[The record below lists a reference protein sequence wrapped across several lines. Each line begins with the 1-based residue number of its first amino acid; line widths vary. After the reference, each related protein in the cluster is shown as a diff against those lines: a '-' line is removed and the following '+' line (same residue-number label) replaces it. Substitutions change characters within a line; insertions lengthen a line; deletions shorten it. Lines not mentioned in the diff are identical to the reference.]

1 MDVPRQ
7 ETATEMQTGTTN
19 TDVRLRGRVLLVARA
34 IWLAFAFFELIL
46 FIIKLLQPLFGHQTL
61 VCPLSFTCPY
71 DTTTLQALQQAQI
84 SLTAYTIY
92 VTAFGLLFA
101 LIPVGLS
108 VLLFYRVFDQ
118 PVGLF
123 ASFSFLLLGS
133 TGLLG
138 DPSRMPLALQVF
150 GNVQVVCEFFCFG
163 FFLVTFP
170 DGRFIPRWSW
180 LIGCTL
186 FVQSIFFLIPGP
198 FNTLSWPLPLFLIEL
213 VLAWG
218 SPVAVQIYRYRR
230 VYTPAQRQQT
240 KWVIFGLA
248 CCILTILLP
257 GLTGGLFLTT
267 SVSGALFTLVN
278 PALSSLGFLLIPLS
292 ITMAILR
299 SRLWEIDVL
308 INRTLVYGLLTATL
322 LVVYLALVFAGQ
334 ALLSSLLG
342 PNNGVVLVGSTL
354 IVAALFQP
362 LRHRIQQLIDRRFYR
377 SKYDAAK
384 IVAAFSSTLRQE
396 VDLDQLRDQ
405 LLAVVQE
412 TMQPASLSL
421 WIRPLKQQPSGEEPD
436 SLPDS

>member
-396 VDLDQLRDQ
+396 VDLDQMGDQ

>member
-1 MDVPRQ
+1 
-7 ETATEMQTGTTN
+7 
-19 TDVRLRGRVLLVARA
+19 
-34 IWLAFAFFELIL
+34 
-46 FIIKLLQPLFGHQTL
+46 
-61 VCPLSFTCPY
+61 
-71 DTTTLQALQQAQI
+71 
-84 SLTAYTIY
+84 
-92 VTAFGLLFA
+92 
-101 LIPVGLS
+101 
-108 VLLFYRVFDQ
+108 
-118 PVGLF
+118 
-123 ASFSFLLLGS
+123 
-133 TGLLG
+133 
-138 DPSRMPLALQVF
+138 MPLALQVF

-396 VDLDQLRDQ
+396 VDLDQMRDQ

>member
-7 ETATEMQTGTTN
+7 ETATEMQTGTTT
-19 TDVRLRGRVLLVARA
+19 TDVHLRGRVLFAARA
-34 IWLAFAFFELIL
+34 IWLVFAFFELIL
-46 FIIKLLQPLFGHQTL
+46 FIINLLQPLFGHQTL

-123 ASFSFLLLGS
+123 ASFSFLSLGS

-198 FNTLSWPLPLFLIEL
+198 FNILSWPLPLFLIEL
-213 VLAWG
+213 ALAWG

-257 GLTGGLFLTT
+257 GLTGGLFLTA

-334 ALLSSLLG
+334 ALLSSLIG

-362 LRHRIQQLIDRRFYR
+362 LRHRIQRIIDRRFYR

-396 VDLDQLRDQ
+396 VDLDQVRDQ

-421 WIRPLKQQPSGEEPD
+421 WIRPLKQQSSREEPD

>member
-1 MDVPRQ
+1 MDALRQ
-7 ETATEMQTGTTN
+7 ETATEMKTGTTT
-19 TDVRLRGRVLLVARA
+19 TDVHLRGRVLFAARA
-34 IWLAFAFFELIL
+34 IWLVFAFFELIL
-46 FIIKLLQPLFGHQTL
+46 FIINLLQPLFGHQTL

-108 VLLFYRVFDQ
+108 MLLFYRVFDQ

-198 FNTLSWPLPLFLIEL
+198 FNILSWPLPLFLIEL
-213 VLAWG
+213 ALAWG

-362 LRHRIQQLIDRRFYR
+362 LRHRIQRIIDRRFYR
-377 SKYDAAK
+377 SKYEAAK

-396 VDLDQLRDQ
+396 VDLDQMRDQ

-421 WIRPLKQQPSGEEPD
+421 WIRPLKQQSSREEPD

>member
-322 LVVYLALVFAGQ
+322 LVVYLVLVFAGQ
-334 ALLSSLLG
+334 TLLSSLLG

-396 VDLDQLRDQ
+396 VDLDQMRDQ

>member
-396 VDLDQLRDQ
+396 VDLDQMRDQ